1 MDGLVP
7 RQMGYTWRALEI
19 ILMLSTAGRLG
30 AILDLTWDR
39 VDFTRDQIRLRRD
52 DNVTR
57 KGEQPSRSIL
67 GRVSLF

>member
-1 MDGLVP
+1 MGSCRVT
-7 RQMGYTWRALEI
+7 MGYTWRALEI